1 MGLMP
6 MSACSMGDAVAVI
19 ATAHATS
26 PIAGIT
32 GSTMAHLWFVETG
45 GTQTMM
51 MAATASASGRRSGTR
66 PYSPTLMAYAVA
78 SSSASK
84 WP

>member
-6 MSACSMGDAVAVI
+6 CSCSMGDAVAA

-45 GTQTMM
+45 GTQMMM
-51 MAATASASGRRSGTR
+51 MAAIECQWKEGSTR
-66 PYSPTLMAYAVA
+66 PYSPTLMAYPVA

>member
-26 PIAGIT
+26 PIAGIYRE
-32 GSTMAHLWFVETG
+32 HLLPPWFCRDWGHPDDDDGCHCEC
-45 GTQTMM
+45 QWKEE
-51 MAATASASGRRSGTR
+51 RH
-66 PYSPTLMAYAVA
+66 
-78 SSSASK
+78 
-84 WP
+84 